1 MKLIF
6 PKNTNTKP
14 FNFSNYLFET
24 KLWNKMTKFVA
35 ITYHPTIMRY
45 DEIEKFWPI
54 GKDPWLGRP
63 IQSAK
68 YRNYTIEKE

>member
-1 MKLIF
+1 
-6 PKNTNTKP
+6 
-14 FNFSNYLFET
+14 
-24 KLWNKMTKFVA
+24 MTKFVA

-54 GKDPWLGRP
+54 GKVPCLGRP

>member
-1 MKLIF
+1 
-6 PKNTNTKP
+6 
-14 FNFSNYLFET
+14 
-24 KLWNKMTKFVA
+24 MTKFVA

-54 GKDPWLGRP
+54 GKVPWLGRP